1 MRHRQPVQLPLPRVD
16 LRQHRPAGRTAGPR
30 GIPGRGA
37 ALRRPDRA
45 AGHRVR
51 RIPLGV
57 TGSGSDA
64 GRGHPP
70 RAARR
75 RTRLL
80 GYRPLVPA
88 RREGARLRDQ
98 LETRDRHVRRELP
111 FRHRA
116 PADLRHD
123 RAQQLHGVRLLRA
136 ASSADLPAQ
145 HDPGARRHTRGPVEP
160 VPQHGGDLRAVP
172 QHRAVGDYRQRR
184 AVPRLPR
191 RSARPVDHRPPERN
205 TARPFRR
212 IRRRGRQAVFDY
224 AHATVRDEDYRL
236 VESLQANLESGARD
250 HLVFGRNEPGLQH
263 RHITWAKALAAST
276 G

>member
-1 MRHRQPVQLPLPRVD
+1 MQHDQLIDLTRRALKLARDRTTDLAPTAHVVDARDYTCVQRHQQDRAMLLASPQLVGYVSGCPPRDVLHQDGDGPIRPVDPNLRRLGEGVQQRLPAPPVAGGDRMRHRQPVQLPLPRVD

-30 GIPGRGA
+30 GIPGRDA
-37 ALRRPDRA
+37 ALCRPDRA

-136 ASSADLPAQ
+136 AS
-145 HDPGARRHTRGPVEP
+145 
-160 VPQHGGDLRAVP
+160 
-172 QHRAVGDYRQRR
+172 
-184 AVPRLPR
+184 
-191 RSARPVDHRPPERN
+191 
-205 TARPFRR
+205 
-212 IRRRGRQAVFDY
+212 
-224 AHATVRDEDYRL
+224 
-236 VESLQANLESGARD
+236 
-250 HLVFGRNEPGLQH
+250 
-263 RHITWAKALAAST
+263 
-276 G
+276 